1 MPSETVVFKW
11 GWHVSVLVPPRLC
24 PAACSQLTSPCSLWR
39 PLQCWPVSLSPQLFL
54 SFSLVSQFSGD
65 YMTCCLKRV
74 TTFPHIMWVVVT
86 TTLKK
91 MVSRLLSGRN
101 YQLSLPSL
109 SCTPWFHLTPDQTLI
124 FLSFAA
130 MSVLRSRKAAALH
143 TALPSFSHLS
153 PRTSWQ
159 CGPRPFIPERLA
171 FPSLPSYVLPATI
184 PRSPALEMPST
195 LDIWFNSPFLCN
207 HIALLELLR
216 KGSQALEG
224 AWPITLWKRRMCASS
239 GYLWG
244 RWAPEEQEL
253 NNSVW
258 RVSCV
263 VAAEDK
269 YSSSM
274 PVHTCILECCIN

>member
-1 MPSETVVFKW
+1 MTLESPFIPLTLEMTLRRSLIDLEDSVMLRPRALWGGGWGWGTGTTDSAVPECGSNRCWALSTLCRESCSSNW

-109 SCTPWFHLTPDQTLI
+109 SCTPWFHLTPDRS
-124 FLSFAA
+124 SF
-130 MSVLRSRKAAALH
+130 
-143 TALPSFSHLS
+143 T
-153 PRTSWQ
+153 TSLKITFNTFMMLYT
-159 CGPRPFIPERLA
+159 CDFILGTMT
-171 FPSLPSYVLPATI
+171 TI
-184 PRSPALEMPST
+184 DQL
-195 LDIWFNSPFLCN
+195 
-207 HIALLELLR
+207 
-216 KGSQALEG
+216 Q
-224 AWPITLWKRRMCASS
+224 
-239 GYLWG
+239 
-244 RWAPEEQEL
+244 
-253 NNSVW
+253 
-258 RVSCV
+258 
-263 VAAEDK
+263 
-269 YSSSM
+269 SM
-274 PVHTCILECCIN
+274 